1 MTALELLY
9 DIASRVEAE
18 RLKYRNDT
26 ITLEAM
32 QQNVLT
38 ISEGIDT
45 SISELS
51 IEELRDVDKEE
62 NHWKVIEHPN
72 FTDENTT
79 LEELNRMERMELI
92 NIGEIR

>member
-51 IEELRDVDKEE
+51 IEEQASTILNDVNQIKTF
-62 NHWKVIEHPN
+62 IES
-72 FTDENTT
+72 
-79 LEELNRMERMELI
+79 
-92 NIGEIR
+92 NIS